1 MFFHN
6 GQGKWLPYSTF
17 YDRWMAAVA
26 KAHAEGTLLDFKVP
40 AFHDLRHSHASALIS
55 AGHSL
60 TYVQRRFGRESI
72 QTASD
77 RYGHLL
83 PEADDAAM
91 DTIDE
96 SLRRDDD
103 TEETTAPVPGARGTV
118 YIVHLG
124 ERLVGFWKR
133 AHALETSAAWSENPG
148 GATRVETW
156 SAQWWSR
163 TVGNGVRDIR
173 SEVPDR
179 LWVWQLGPA
188 VYGSDGTEL
197 ASDPNVHELRGRW
210 AWEWDD
216 LYTSEPARSRAEW
229 LDGADGLT
237 VAAAWGLYEASVRAA
252 YAEARTD
259 ALRICGLHPGRG
271 VADGRGAVT

>member
-1 MFFHN
+1 MRWGELTALARRHAVDTDPAKPKLRVARAWKSEQSRGYYLGKPKTKKSRRTIRVSATVWRGLCQAGLYGLSSNQLVFHN
-6 GQGKWLPYSTF
+6 GQGKRLPYSTF

-26 KAHAEGTLLDFKVP
+26 KAHAEGTLPDFKVP
-40 AFHDLRHSHASALIS
+40 TFHDLRHSHASALIS

-60 TYVQRRFGRESI
+60 TYVQRRLGHESI
-72 QTASD
+72 QTTSD

-103 TEETTAPVPGARGTV
+103 AEETAAPVPGARGTV
-118 YIVHLG
+118 YVAHLG

-133 AHALETSAAWSENPG
+133 AHALETSGAWGEDSG

-163 TVGNGVRDIR
+163 TVGNGVKDIR
-173 SEVPDR
+173 SEVC
-179 LWVWQLGPA
+179 LTGCGC
-188 VYGSDGTEL
+188 GSS
-197 ASDPNVHELRGRW
+197 APR
-210 AWEWDD
+210 
-216 LYTSEPARSRAEW
+216 
-229 LDGADGLT
+229 
-237 VAAAWGLYEASVRAA
+237 
-252 YAEARTD
+252 
-259 ALRICGLHPGRG
+259 
-271 VADGRGAVT
+271 